1 MADVAKIDVR
11 KLDLIEKARGIFTAE
26 GYEIRCVGLAID
38 IMRNGRQFAHIW
50 SDSPNTLAVGVTS
63 GVWSGVHRDRTIK
76 HALLLIKDA
85 MEEAE
90 A

>member
-1 MADVAKIDVR
+1 MIGAG

-38 IMRNGRQFAHIW
+38 IMRNGRQFAHILP
-50 SDSPNTLAVGVTS
+50 DSPHTLAVGVTS

-85 MEEAE
+85 MEEVE

>member
-1 MADVAKIDVR
+1 MIGAG
-11 KLDLIEKARGIFTAE
+11 KLDLIEKTRGIFTAE
-26 GYEIRCVGLAID
+26 GYEVRRVGLAID

-50 SDSPNTLAVGVTS
+50 PDSPNTLAVGVTS
-63 GVWSGVHRDRTIK
+63 GLWSGVHRDRTIK

-85 MEEAE
+85 MQEAE